1 MTRSSRLAAYFL
13 NSNRPEGQSTW
24 QWVRYW
30 KRTGGLCHRAV
41 SWGNLTAGC
50 SLWPLEC
57 FLPSGCMVMVQE
69 WSCQRRQITCAP
81 PSTPSN
87 NVRPSNYTGW
97 PADKGQGKWLGH
109 QIKPHQESRDISYKY
124 STLFFYNGIKKSTG
138 RSNKQTYVPA
148 LLSHWVFE
156 YWQKYG
162 ILMLPV
168 HQRSKTQNIKPWN

>member
-1 MTRSSRLAAYFL
+1 MFEISQICRPFATTLTWFCTFLDNGQENNNICKLVRILSIVGVWEGIVMTRSSRLAAYFL

-24 QWVRYW
+24 QWAKYW
-30 KRTGGLCHRAV
+30 KRKGGLCHRAV

-87 NVRPSNYTGW
+87 NVRPPNYTGW

-109 QIKPHQESRDISYKY
+109 QIKPY
-124 STLFFYNGIKKSTG
+124 
-138 RSNKQTYVPA
+138 
-148 LLSHWVFE
+148 
-156 YWQKYG
+156 
-162 ILMLPV
+162 
-168 HQRSKTQNIKPWN
+168 